1 LKNKHFTET
10 DFLWPAPLQS
20 RPYFR
25 KFERRREGMEP
36 KALIAS
42 KFTKRYPAMLKERLM
57 LRSRSLIAAITCL
70 ALVSGSATA
79 LADPGNGKGNGNGN
93 SQNNQVH
100 GNQGGHANKGK
111 NSGGGD
117 WDNGPSINRAG
128 VLGIVGGYR
137 DYWSPGP
144 ALPPGIQK
152 NLARGKPLPPGIAKK
167 LDGRLNGRLPH
178 YDGYEWQQA
187 GTDLILV
194 ALATGLIYEVLNGA
208 FD

>member
-1 LKNKHFTET
+1 M
-10 DFLWPAPLQS
+10 S
-20 RPYFR
+20 
-25 KFERRREGMEP
+25 
-36 KALIAS
+36 
-42 KFTKRYPAMLKERLM
+42 
-57 LRSRSLIAAITCL
+57 RSRSLIAAATCL
-70 ALVSGSATA
+70 ALVCASATA
-79 LADPGNGKGNGNGN
+79 LADPGNGKGQGNAKGN
-93 SQNNQVH
+93 PQNAQDH
-100 GNQGGHANKGK
+100 GNQGGHGNKGNK
-111 NSGGGD
+111 SGGGD
-117 WDNGPSINRAG
+117 WDHGPSINRSS

-167 LDGRLNGRLPH
+167 LDGRLIGHLPH

-194 ALATGLIYEVLNGA
+194 ALATGLIYEVLTGA

>member
-1 LKNKHFTET
+1 MH
-10 DFLWPAPLQS
+10 
-20 RPYFR
+20 
-25 KFERRREGMEP
+25 
-36 KALIAS
+36 
-42 KFTKRYPAMLKERLM
+42 
-57 LRSRSLIAAITCL
+57 RSRTLIAAVTCL
-70 ALVSGSATA
+70 ALVSGTATA
-79 LADPGNGKGNGNGN
+79 LADPGNGKGQGNGKGNPQN
-93 SQNNQVH
+93 SQVH
-100 GNQGGHANKGK
+100 GKQGGQGGK

-117 WDNGPSINRAG
+117 WNHGPSIDRG
-128 VLGIVGGYR
+128 SILGILGGYR

-167 LDGRLNGRLPH
+167 LDGRLIGRLPH

>member
-1 LKNKHFTET
+1 MKARRMNK
-10 DFLWPAPLQS
+10 S
-20 RPYFR
+20 RT
-25 KFERRREGMEP
+25 
-36 KALIAS
+36 LIATIS
-42 KFTKRYPAMLKERLM
+42 
-57 LRSRSLIAAITCL
+57 SL
-70 ALVSGSATA
+70 ALVVSSAMA
-79 LADPGNGKGNGNGN
+79 LADPGNGKGQGNGNGN
-93 SQNNQVH
+93 GNGKGNSQNVQGHSNQK
-100 GNQGGHANKGK
+100 GNGNKGN
-111 NSGGGD
+111 NSGGD
-117 WDNGPSINRAG
+117 WSHAPSIDRGN

-167 LDGRLNGRLPH
+167 LDGRLVGHLPH
-178 YDGYEWQQA
+178 YDGYEWQQV

>member
-1 LKNKHFTET
+1 MIG
-10 DFLWPAPLQS
+10 S
-20 RPYFR
+20 R
-25 KFERRREGMEP
+25 
-36 KALIAS
+36 ALIAAVAS
-42 KFTKRYPAMLKERLM
+42 
-57 LRSRSLIAAITCL
+57 L
-70 ALVSGSATA
+70 ALIVSAATS
-79 LADPGNGKGNGNGN
+79 ADPGNGNGNGKGQGN
-93 SQNNQVH
+93 GQGNGKGNPQNMQGH
-100 GNQGGHANKGK
+100 GNQKG
-111 NSGGGD
+111 NSSKGNNGGGD
-117 WDNGPSINRAG
+117 WSHGPSIDRGN

-167 LDGRLNGRLPH
+167 LDGRLIGQLPH